1 MKIKAVLFDIG
12 DVLEICPP
20 TGMTERWEAELGLE
34 PSELWGRL
42 DDVVKGAETGDFTIE
57 EMNAIFRERFGI
69 NDEQLI
75 RFWEDIWEQYLGNP
89 NEELIEYFSNL
100 RSRVRTGIIS
110 NSGVGCREKEQERY
124 GFGDMCELIVYSHEE
139 HVKKPDRRIYD
150 ITCERMNLR
159 PEEAVFVDDVE
170 ENITAANELG
180 FHGILH
186 VNNAQTIARIE
197 ALLKL
202 P

>member
-20 TGMTERWEAELGLE
+20 TGMDKRWEIELGMEQGSL
-34 PSELWGRL
+34 LHDL
-42 DDVVKGAETGDFTIE
+42 DDVYQAGSIGALTIE
-57 EMNAIFRERFGI
+57 QMSMVFRQRLGMNE
-69 NDEQLI
+69 EQLV
-75 RFWEDIWEQYLGNP
+75 RFWEDIWEQYLGSP

-100 RSRVRTGIIS
+100 RTRVRTGIIS

-139 HVKKPDRRIYD
+139 GILKPDRRIYD

-159 PEEAVFVDDVE
+159 PTEAVFVDDME
-170 ENITAANELG
+170 ENIVAANELG

-186 VNNAQTIARIE
+186 IDNKQTIARIE
-197 ALLKL
+197 AILKL
-202 P
+202 S